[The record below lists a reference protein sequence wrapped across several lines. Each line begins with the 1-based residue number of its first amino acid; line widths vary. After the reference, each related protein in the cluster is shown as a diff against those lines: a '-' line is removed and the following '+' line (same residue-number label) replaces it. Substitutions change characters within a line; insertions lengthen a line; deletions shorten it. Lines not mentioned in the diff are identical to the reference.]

1 VPTKLPRHSITE
13 TPPVREA
20 LDRLRERGV
29 PVELP
34 DLVVRGARDRL
45 REIEEG
51 VADDERRRALRA
63 RLLGRMR
70 AGRGIDAEALRAVRE
85 SGWTHA

>member
-1 VPTKLPRHSITE
+1 MPTKLPRHSITE
-13 TPPVREA
+13 TPPVKDA

-45 REIEEG
+45 REIEAG
-51 VADDERRRALRA
+51 VEDDERRREA
-63 RLLGRMR
+63 RVSLLARMR
-70 AGRGIDAEALRAVRE
+70 DIDAEALAEARE
-85 SGWTHA
+85 SGWTHS